1 MQPKS
6 WQVGIVLSIGVVAVS
21 TAAILIRLTMAA
33 AATNSVGFSLFIAAS
48 RLIISAVILIP
59 TWHSFKNYQVTN
71 KALIF
76 AIAAGICLALHFATW
91 ITSLAFTSIAASTA
105 LVTTNPIW
113 VAILSQVWLKEKLS
127 KYTIIAILIALTG
140 GIIIALADYD
150 STELTNP
157 ILGDILALIG
167 AWMASLYLLF
177 GLQAQRQGLN
187 ISNYIAVSYSTAALI
202 LFPLPLLFGV
212 NYFDYP
218 SKVYF
223 YILLM
228 AIIAQLIGHTTFNWA
243 ITWISPT
250 FVTLS
255 ILFEPIGSSL
265 LGYFL
270 FAETPANLVIVGG
283 LVLLLGVALA
293 IISK

>member
-1 MQPKS
+1 MSEP
-6 WQVGIVLSIGVVAVS
+6 L
-21 TAAILIRLTMAA
+21 
-33 AATNSVGFSLFIAAS
+33 
-48 RLIISAVILIP
+48 
-59 TWHSFKNYQVTN
+59 
-71 KALIF
+71 
-76 AIAAGICLALHFATW
+76 AAGICLALHFATW

-113 VAILSQVWLKEKLS
+113 VAILSRVWLKEKLN
-127 KYTIIAILIALTG
+127 KYSIIGILIALTG
-140 GIIIALADYD
+140 GIIIALADYE
-150 STELTNP
+150 SKQLTNP

-167 AWMASLYLLF
+167 AWMTSLYFLF
-177 GLQAQRQGLN
+177 GSQAQRQGLN

-223 YILLM
+223 YVLLM
-228 AIIAQLIGHTTFNWA
+228 AIISQLIGHTSFNWA
-243 ITWISPT
+243 IKWISPT

-270 FAETPANLVIVGG
+270 FAETPPNLVIVGG

-293 IISK
+293 TITK